1 METLGVARRSARPHL
16 RRALAAAVLWVL
28 GVAAAPAAWGQTA
41 DDAEGDWDFAIT
53 PYIWLPAMTGD
64 ATIKGHTA
72 VIDTTVSDLFT
83 ETDFVFALSAE
94 MEAWYRHK
102 WGLAVNGQWTV
113 LQQDDNLEGTLLQF
127 DLSNNL
133 GLFEVLGFYN
143 YGERPLGSSAAGST
157 WSIQPLVGVRVTTIR
172 ADFDRKDAASVDQA
186 KTWADPILGSRSII
200 RLGKDGRLQAI
211 LRGDIGGFGLGSTF
225 TWNVAG
231 MFGYDFKIRS
241 VDMTVLLGMRAL
253 SQDFTDESG
262 SNRFKWDVIQYGPLL
277 GLAFRF

>member
-1 METLGVARRSARPHL
+1 METLGAARRSARPRL
-16 RRALAAAVLWVL
+16 RRALAAAALWAL
-28 GVAAAPAAWGQTA
+28 GAAVAPAAWGQAA
-41 DDAEGDWDFAIT
+41 DDAESDWDFAIL
-53 PYIWLPAMTGD
+53 PYVWLPAMTGD
-64 ATIKGHTA
+64 VTIKGHTA
-72 VIDTTVSDLFT
+72 TIDTTISDLFT
-83 ETDFVFALSAE
+83 ETDAVFALAAE

-102 WGLAVNGQWTV
+102 WGLAINGYWAV
-113 LQQDDNLEGTLLQF
+113 IQQDDNLEGTPFQF
-127 DLSNNL
+127 DLDIDQ

-143 YGERPLGSSAAGST
+143 YGERPLGSSGTGTT
-157 WSIQPLVGVRVTTIR
+157 WSIQPLIGVRVTTIR
-172 ADFDRKDAASVDQA
+172 GGFDFENFASVDQA

-231 MFGYDFKIRS
+231 MFGYDFAIRS

-253 SQDFTDESG
+253 SQDFTDGSG